1 MNPGKSERIEL
12 QSIQKMSDMRQD
24 QDWRLLAEQAAEE
37 KDPTK
42 LMEIIMALTRA
53 LDQQEERKRDQRDGI
68 PSVNSTPGDRA
79 CADAGRPDTRNVA
92 PK

>member
-1 MNPGKSERIEL
+1 MNERP
-12 QSIQKMSDMRQD
+12 QD
-24 QDWRLLAEQAAEE
+24 RDWRLLAEQAAEE

-53 LDQQEERKRDQRDGI
+53 LDQQEERQRDHRDGI
-68 PSVNSTPGDRA
+68 PSLNSTPGDQA
-79 CADAGRPDTRNVA
+79 CADAGRPDTRNAA

>member
-1 MNPGKSERIEL
+1 MNPEKRTREVHSGVPE
-12 QSIQKMSDMRQD
+12 MNDMPQD

-53 LDQQEERKRDQRDGI
+53 LDEQEERKRQ
-68 PSVNSTPGDRA
+68 SA
-79 CADAGRPDTRNVA
+79 
-92 PK
+92 